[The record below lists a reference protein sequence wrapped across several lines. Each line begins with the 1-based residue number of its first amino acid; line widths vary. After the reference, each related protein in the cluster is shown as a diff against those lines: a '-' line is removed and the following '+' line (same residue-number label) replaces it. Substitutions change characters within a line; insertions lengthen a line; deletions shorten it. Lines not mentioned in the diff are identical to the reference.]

1 MSGEVQTGGVR
12 TTQASW
18 VRRWTGHPQRQTL
31 RDDVHEGPGG
41 RKPFPCGGHR
51 LPGQASA
58 CEVAWS
64 LHQGHRLGLG
74 PDGGRGLGPRAGP
87 SAPGSHPSPAPVWAA
102 GRRERGRA
110 AQVGPG
116 CPRGSRAPAAPR
128 ACPAASRGARAALVC
143 LHDNEQATD
152 RSVSLTCPW
161 VVRRVLRLGRGT
173 PKSLVRICLDDIF
186 RFRAAAGAIRKCWRS
201 SRPLVSPFTPAASL
215 HPGAG

>member
-18 VRRWTGHPQRQTL
+18 VRRWSRTSPEADAAGRRSRRPWREETL
-31 RDDVHEGPGG
+31 SVWRP
-41 RKPFPCGGHR
+41 
-51 LPGQASA
+51 QASWPG
-58 CEVAWS
+58 VS
-64 LHQGHRLGLG
+64 MRGGVVSPSG
-74 PDGGRGLGPRAGP
+74 PQTRARARRGPRAGP

-102 GRRERGRA
+102 GRREQGRA
-110 AQVGPG
+110 AQVSPG

-152 RSVSLTCPW
+152 CSMSLTCPW